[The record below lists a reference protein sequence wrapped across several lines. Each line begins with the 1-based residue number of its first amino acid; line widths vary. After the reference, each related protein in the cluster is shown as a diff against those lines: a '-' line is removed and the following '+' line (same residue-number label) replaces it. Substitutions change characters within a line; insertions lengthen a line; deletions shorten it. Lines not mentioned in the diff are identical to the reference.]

1 MWFLRGFAWSLVSLA
16 ELWTGFLKT
25 GLNWL
30 QLQLQLIE
38 TGPNEFGP
46 VVCPIL

>member
-1 MWFLRGFAWSLVSLA
+1 MWFLCGLTWSLVSLA
-16 ELWTGFLKT
+16 ELQIGFLKT

-30 QLQLQLIE
+30 QPQLQLIE
-38 TGPNEFGP
+38 TGPNEFGL